1 MDAGDLTLHRGT
13 VQLVH
18 ACATAWTCIAFGDI
32 WQIIIIIWWFIMV
45 IFAAL
50 LTHICLLGFV
60 FSEDEQTALEQFEG
74 GPCAVI
80 APVQV
85 RFAPT

>member
-1 MDAGDLTLHRGT
+1 MAHNDY
-13 VQLVH
+13 VS
-18 ACATAWTCIAFGDI
+18 
-32 WQIIIIIWWFIMV
+32 
-45 IFAAL
+45 AL
-50 LTHICLLGFV
+50 LTHICFLGFV

-85 RFAPT
+85 LNVHKDPTLTSVTDSLVFLPPPLDAQLQK